1 MRTLVIEKLTTH
13 IFEDEEPS
21 GGTEDQSAMM
31 ERIISKGSIVKK
43 EAEIYGLIGV
53 MNIVGQNYLGVI
65 SDYRTEGKL
74 LGADINKI
82 TQVFLIPVS

>member
-13 IFEDEEPS
+13 IFEDEEHS
-21 GGTEDQSAMM
+21 GGHEDQSAMM
-31 ERIISKGSIVKK
+31 ERITSKGSIVKK

-65 SDYRTEGKL
+65 SGYRTEGKL

-82 TQVFLIPVS
+82 TQVFLIPFS

>member
-13 IFEDEEPS
+13 IFEETS
-21 GGTEDQSAMM
+21 AASSSDQSVIM
-31 ERIISKGSIVKK
+31 EKVASKGGIVKK

-65 SDYRTEGKL
+65 TDYKTEGRL

-82 TQVFLIPVS
+82 TQVSLIPFS

>member
-1 MRTLVIEKLTTH
+1 VRTLVIEKLTTH
-13 IFEDEEPS
+13 IFEETS
-21 GGTEDQSAMM
+21 GAASSDQSVIM
-31 ERIISKGSIVKK
+31 EKVALKGGIVKK

-65 SDYRTEGKL
+65 TDYKSEGRL

-82 TQVFLIPVS
+82 TQVSLIPFS

>member
-13 IFEDEEPS
+13 IFEDEEKS
-21 GGTEDQSAMM
+21 AASDQSVIM
-31 ERIISKGSIVKK
+31 EKVASKGSMVKK
-43 EAEIYGLIGV
+43 EADIYGLIGV

-65 SDYRTEGKL
+65 TDYKTEGKL

-82 TQVFLIPVS
+82 TQVSLIPFS

>member
-13 IFEDEEPS
+13 IFEDEETS
-21 GGTEDQSAMM
+21 SASDQSVIM
-31 ERIISKGSIVKK
+31 EKVVSKGGIVKK
-43 EAEIYGLIGV
+43 EADIYGLIGV

-65 SDYRTEGKL
+65 TDYKTEGKL

-82 TQVFLIPVS
+82 TQVSLIPFS